1 MYDALHREAWDKGS
15 TDITYVTIEH
25 PNLLNNPLITQP
37 GEVVWLLM
45 RMRNSSQYMETLTTV
60 AQYDTTEPRRP

>member
-1 MYDALHREAWDKGS
+1 MNDALRRGACDKGS
-15 TDITYVTIEH
+15 TDITYVTIDY